1 MKAYLFILIVLF
13 SGFSA
18 GIVYGFINFVTTEP
32 FLDSAI
38 ELENRAKFQA
48 GEEKDTPEFR
58 AEYDAYRY
66 WQKSGMVLA
75 GGIYGLATGSLFG
88 IVYAYSRKALSGKH
102 EVQKALVLAGLM
114 WFTVFMIPFLK
125 YPANP
130 PTVGDPNTVIY
141 RAILYLSFIA
151 ISGLG
156 ALAFY
161 QVYKKAS
168 KNKKILA
175 FAGYAIFIS
184 IAFVLMPQNPDKIS
198 APMDLVN
205 GFRAMSATGVTIY
218 WIINAVILGALW
230 QRFQARHE
238 LQKELQ

>member
-1 MKAYLFILIVLF
+1 MKAYLFILIVLL

-18 GIVYGFINFVTTEP
+18 GIVFGFINFVTTEP

-38 ELENRAKFQA
+38 ELENRADFQS
-48 GEEKDTPEFR
+48 GKEKDTPEFR
-58 AEYDAYRY
+58 AEYSVYRY

-75 GGIYGLATGSLFG
+75 GGIFGLSIGSLFG
-88 IVYAYSRKALSGKH
+88 IVFAYSRKALPGKH
-102 EVQKALVLAGLM
+102 DIQKSLFLAGLM
-114 WFTVFMIPFLK
+114 WFTVFVIPFLK

-130 PTVGDPNTVIY
+130 PTVGDPNTVVY

-161 QVYKKAS
+161 RIYKKLAKS
-168 KNKKILA
+168 KKVLA

-184 IAFVLMPQNPDKIS
+184 IAFVMMPQNPDKIT
-198 APMDLVN
+198 APMDLVS
-205 GFRAMSATGVTIY
+205 GFRAMSAVSVTVF
-218 WIINAVILGALW
+218 WIINAAILGALW
-230 QRFQARHE
+230 QKFRIRHE
-238 LQKELQ
+238 LQKEL

>member
-1 MKAYLFILIVLF
+1 MKAHLFVLIVLV

-18 GIVYGFINFVTTEP
+18 GTVYGFINFITTEP

-38 ELENRAKFQA
+38 ELENRAMFES
-48 GEEKDTPEFR
+48 GEEKDGPEFR

-75 GGIYGLATGSLFG
+75 GGIYGLAIGSLFG
-88 IVYAYSRKALSGKH
+88 IVFAYSRNTLPGKH
-102 EVQKALVLAGLM
+102 HVQKTLFLAALM

-130 PTVGDPNTVIY
+130 PTVGDPNTVVY
-141 RAILYLSFIA
+141 RAVLYLSFIA

-161 QVYKKAS
+161 RLYKKLS
-168 KNKKILA
+168 KSKRVLA
-175 FAGYAIFIS
+175 FAGYAAFIS
-184 IAFVLMPQNPDKIS
+184 IAFVLMPQNPDKVL

-205 GFRAMSATGVTIY
+205 GFRTMSAAGVTIY
-218 WIINAVILGALW
+218 WIVNAVILGALW
-230 QRFQARHE
+230 QKLQARHKM
-238 LQKELQ
+238 QKELQ

>member
-1 MKAYLFILIVLF
+1 MRAYVFVLIVLVA
-13 SGFSA
+13 GFSS

-48 GEEKDTPEFR
+48 GEEKDSPEFR
-58 AEYDAYRY
+58 TEYNGYRY

-88 IVYAYSRKALSGKH
+88 IVYAYSRKALPGKH
-102 EVQKALVLAGLM
+102 EIQKALVLGGLM

-130 PTVGDPNTVIY
+130 PTVGDPNTVVY

-161 QVYKKAS
+161 RLYKKLP
-168 KNKKILA
+168 KNKKLLVL
-175 FAGYAIFIS
+175 AGYALFIS
-184 IAFVLMPQNPDKIS
+184 IAFVMMPQNPDKVL

-205 GFRAMSATGVTIY
+205 GFRTMSATTVTVY
-218 WIINAVILGALW
+218 WLVNSVILGALW
-230 QRFQARHE
+230 QRFQTRHE
-238 LQKELQ
+238 LQKEL